1 MQKTINEC
9 LSSERIVVTAIAQLI
24 VSKLES
30 QGVANVADYADW
42 IESEVLKRHR
52 KEDGLTWDQTLTTD
66 LFGSQENTSIAI
78 EPQDIKR
85 LSRATDDAISSTVSE
100 VIENLFVSVV
110 DDVREQ
116 SREAV
121 ARRTNEFDGFRRRLR
136 SRWEKPLHLL
146 ALQLGSRRS
155 LVRTWPNGCDQK
167 HETPTRR

>member
-52 KEDGLTWDQTLTTD
+52 KEDGLTWDHPLTTD
-66 LFGSQENTSIAI
+66 LFGSQENTSVAI
-78 EPQDIKR
+78 EPQDIER

-146 ALQLGSRRS
+146 ALQIQ
-155 LVRTWPNGCDQK
+155 C
-167 HETPTRR
+167 